1 MAILVTGCAG
11 FIGFSITMNL
21 LNHNIKVLG
30 VDNLNDYYSIKLKK
44 ERLKELKKNKNF
56 KYFKKDCSDK
66 NFKNFFLK
74 DRNISQVIHLA
85 AEVGVRNSYSKP
97 DIYFRS
103 NIEGFFNILEICRAT
118 KSNLIFASSSSVYG
132 NSKRKFFQE
141 SNETSKPISFYA
153 ATKKSNEIMAYAYV
167 KNYNFSAIGIRFF
180 NVYGPWGRP
189 DMSIYKFTNLMMA
202 NKKIPLYGTG
212 KQLRDFTYIDDVIN
226 LINSI
231 IKKYKYKKQSFEVF
245 NSGKGQCINI
255 INLIKLLSKKV
266 KIKPI
271 IQKKQKQI
279 GDVNFTNSSSKKIYE
294 LLRIKPKID
303 LDTGINKFLD
313 WYYLIGR
320 KIK

>member
-11 FIGFSITMNL
+11 FIGFSITRNL
-21 LNHNIKVLG
+21 LSKNIKVLG

-56 KYFKKDCSDK
+56 KFFKKDCSDK

-74 DRNISQVIHLA
+74 DRKISQVIHLA

-97 DIYFRS
+97 NIYFRN
-103 NIEGFFNILEICRAT
+103 NIEGFFNILEICRET

-132 NSKRKFFQE
+132 NSKRRYFQE
-141 SNETSKPISFYA
+141 SDETSKPISFYA

-167 KNYNFSAIGIRFF
+167 KNYSFSAVGIRFF

-189 DMSIYKFTNLMMA
+189 DMSIYKFTNLMMT
-202 NKKIPLYGTG
+202 NKKIPLYGSG
-212 KQLRDFTYIDDVIN
+212 KQLRDFTYIDDVVD
-226 LINSI
+226 LINFI
-231 IKKYKYKKQSFEVF
+231 MKKYKNKKQFFEVF

-255 INLIKLLSKKV
+255 LNLIKLLSKKIN
-266 KIKPI
+266 IKPI

-294 LLRIKPKID
+294 LLKIKPKIN
-303 LDTGINKFLD
+303 LDSGINKFLN
-313 WYYLIGR
+313 WYYSIGQ